1 MCTILPWICTFKHHE
16 TEFEVSAVILD
27 PMHITTWKSHLRKRL
42 SFINLESTMPGVTF
56 HTCLPTSNSQLTY
69 YLPNIHIWDPA
80 LVSFGIFRFLPT
92 LSTWIPPVLLGVG
105 MIQVIYNIIE
115 GRLPVTGFLLVN
127 FLVRVD
133 CKPSFSLIYALS
145 KFILRETEQL
155 QYVPLRRTWEYA
167 FVPNPYHPACTSGRQ
182 FSSSQVLWPQC

>member
-1 MCTILPWICTFKHHE
+1 
-16 TEFEVSAVILD
+16 
-27 PMHITTWKSHLRKRL
+27 
-42 SFINLESTMPGVTF
+42 MPGVTF

-155 QYVPLRRTWEYA
+155 QYVPLRRT
-167 FVPNPYHPACTSGRQ
+167 
-182 FSSSQVLWPQC
+182 